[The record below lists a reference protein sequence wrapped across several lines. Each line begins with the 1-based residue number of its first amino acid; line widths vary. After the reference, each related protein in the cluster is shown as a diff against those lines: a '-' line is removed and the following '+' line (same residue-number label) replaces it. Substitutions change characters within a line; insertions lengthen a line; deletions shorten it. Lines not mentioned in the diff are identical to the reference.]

1 MRRYRPN
8 SGGGRSPAPHAK
20 APLPSQA
27 ASRPCIA
34 HLPGR
39 MLGGDGDYG
48 PYPPARP
55 PLASFERGLMPGCR
69 VEARAA
75 AACSFR
81 QHSPSPVPGS
91 GVWRFPSSPRGSPT
105 DRWLLAGTWG
115 LHCRLVHPAC
125 RGLCQPLRVLAHRL
139 AITLR
144 AGDPLRV
151 AIHLARLAAT
161 GCLRIGFPQDGNA
174 GVGMP
179 PVKTASAGAWR
190 QAVAQNR
197 LWPNVTAAATV
208 VPGKHAP
215 AQPSRLIPQ
224 AGRQPSKLMTGRQDG
239 QHRSDERQGR
249 PGTP

>member
-1 MRRYRPN
+1 MLI
-8 SGGGRSPAPHAK
+8 PAALTK
-20 APLPSQA
+20 
-27 ASRPCIA
+27 PC
-34 HLPGR
+34 PGK
-39 MLGGDGDYG
+39 
-48 PYPPARP
+48 
-55 PLASFERGLMPGCR
+55 RGLAFPKLSTR
-69 VEARAA
+69 LAR
-75 AACSFR
+75 
-81 QHSPSPVPGS
+81 
-91 GVWRFPSSPRGSPT
+91 

-125 RGLCQPLRVLAHRL
+125 RGLCQPLRVPAHRL

-161 GCLRIGFPQDGNA
+161 GCLRIGFAQDGNA

-197 LWPNVTAAATV
+197 LWPNVTAAARV
-208 VPGKHAP
+208 VAGKHAP
-215 AQPSRLIPQ
+215 TQPSRLIPQ
-224 AGRQPSKLMTGRQDG
+224 AGRKPSRLMTGRQDG
-239 QHRSDERQGR
+239 KLRSDERQGR